1 MPLIVKDYT
10 WTQTEMI
17 VYINVPLKGVKVGK
31 VDIFSTDEYLKV
43 HFPPFLFEAFLS
55 EPIDDDKSTAKIGNG
70 VAVFTL
76 QKKKERLWEHLVIN
90 NMCVSVLDD
99 KDKSREIRERAL
111 LKAQEKLAA
120 ESKAKAT
127 KTQEERKY
135 ALETMMKLEEEGRAK
150 IQKMKDDECE
160 KATAQLEAWKL
171 KQRQIAE
178 EEAQLK
184 LQSQRIKVDKQSK
197 SEKIHVPRT
206 SDQCKVK
213 HDQKNSVQSI
223 SKKKQVDLPAPRSTG
238 NIQIKFTPRVF
249 PTALRES
256 RVPEEEEWLQ
266 KQAEARRAIHA
277 DLAELKDLT
286 EEERNPDWLKEKG
299 DKLFATGNYLA
310 AINAYSL
317 AIKLNRKI
325 PTIYSNRSACHLK
338 LRNLHKAIE
347 DSSWALDLLT
357 PPVAANASARTR
369 AHVRRGT
376 AFCELE
382 LYTEGLQDYQAALT
396 IDPQNET
403 LQADTH
409 KIRQII
415 QGSAPCPE

>member
-10 WTQTEMI
+10 WTQTETI

-43 HFPPFLFEAFLS
+43 HFPPFLFEANQF
-55 EPIDDDKSTAKIGNG
+55 EPIDDKSTAKIGNG

-76 QKKKERLWEHLVIN
+76 QKKETVGAPYKL
-90 NMCVSVLDD
+90 
-99 KDKSREIRERAL
+99 REIRYRAL
-111 LKAQEKLAA
+111 LKAQIKLAA

-135 ALETMMKLEEEGRAK
+135 ALETMMMLEEEGRAR
-150 IQKMKDDECE
+150 IQKMKDDEYE
-160 KATAQLEAWKL
+160 KATAELEAWKL
-171 KQRQIAE
+171 KQGQIAE
-178 EEAQLK
+178 GEAQPK

-206 SDQCKVK
+206 SDRCKVK

-238 NIQIKFTPRVF
+238 NIQIKFTPQVF

-266 KQAEARRAIHA
+266 KQAEARRAINA

-286 EEERNPDWLKEKG
+286 EEERIPDWLKENN
-299 DKLFATGNYLA
+299 KLFATGNYLA

-317 AIKLNRKI
+317 AMKLNRKI
-325 PTIYSNRSACHLK
+325 PAIYLSRAACHLK

-347 DSSWALDLLT
+347 DSSWVSIHLPCVNDK
-357 PPVAANASARTR
+357 S
-369 AHVRRGT
+369 HVRRGT

-382 LYTEGLQDYQAALT
+382 FYTEGLQDYQAALK
-396 IDPQNET
+396 IDPQNEA
-403 LQADTH
+403 LQADT
-409 KIRQII
+409 QN
-415 QGSAPCPE
+415 

>member
-1 MPLIVKDYT
+1 
-10 WTQTEMI
+10 Q
-17 VYINVPLKGVKVGK
+17 
-31 VDIFSTDEYLKV
+31 FQ
-43 HFPPFLFEAFLS
+43 LFCLRLWNPDLFTRHATC
-55 EPIDDDKSTAKIGNG
+55 PRH
-70 VAVFTL
+70 AVFNSLET
-76 QKKKERLWEHLVIN
+76 
-90 NMCVSVLDD
+90 
-99 KDKSREIRERAL
+99 RAL
-111 LKAQEKLAA
+111 LKAQGKFTA

-135 ALETMMKLEEEGRAK
+135 ALETMMMLEEEGRAR

-171 KQRQIAE
+171 KQGQIAE
-178 EEAQLK
+178 GEAQLK
-184 LQSQRIKVDKQSK
+184 LQSQRIKVPKQSK

-206 SDQCKVK
+206 SDQG
-213 HDQKNSVQSI
+213 QKNSVQSI

-238 NIQIKFTPRVF
+238 NIQIKFTPQVF

-256 RVPEEEEWLQ
+256 RWLQ
-266 KQAEARRAIHA
+266 KQAEARRAVNA

-286 EEERNPDWLKEKG
+286 EEERNPDWLKKKG

-325 PTIYSNRSACHLK
+325 SAIYSNGAACHLK
-338 LRNLHKAIE
+338 LRNLHKA
-347 DSSWALDLLT
+347 LDLLT
-357 PPVAANASARTR
+357 PPVPGNAGARTG

-382 LYTEGLQDYQAALT
+382 FYTEGLCNVNKGISQASKL
-396 IDPQNET
+396 
-403 LQADTH
+403 H
-409 KIRQII
+409 
-415 QGSAPCPE
+415 GSPWNFSILVLDLIVMHTWTSEMQKKRIL